1 MDSRRLTLKEF
12 NEMVELTQKMFYY
25 LDTFMIN
32 NGRKLAAD
40 IIMDELKKDVFDQ
53 KMRRLRAGSMY
64 EKGARDYYNKH
75 GTVGEF

>member
-1 MDSRRLTLKEF
+1 LKEF

-40 IIMDELKKDVFDQ
+40 IIMDELKKDVSEK
-53 KMRRLRAGSMY
+53 KMRLLRAGSLY
-64 EKGARDYYNKH
+64 EKNAREYYAKH

>member
-1 MDSRRLTLKEF
+1 MKEF

-32 NGRKLAAD
+32 NGRNLAAD
-40 IIMDELKKDVFDQ
+40 IIMDELKKDVSEK
-53 KMRRLRAGSMY
+53 KMWKLRA
-64 EKGARDYYNKH
+64 KGAYERGEKAYYDKY

>member
-1 MDSRRLTLKEF
+1 MKEF

-25 LDTFMIN
+25 LDTFTIN

-40 IIMDELKKDVFDQ
+40 IIMDELKKDVSEK
-53 KMRRLRAGSMY
+53 KMRLLRASSVY
-64 EKGARDYYNKH
+64 EKGAREYYAKH

>member
-1 MDSRRLTLKEF
+1 MKEF

-40 IIMDELKKDVFDQ
+40 IIMDELKKDVSEK
-53 KMRRLRAGSMY
+53 KMRLLRAGSLY
-64 EKGARDYYNKH
+64 EKSAREYYAKH

>member
-1 MDSRRLTLKEF
+1 MKEF
-12 NEMVELTQKMFYY
+12 NEMVELSQKMFYY

-40 IIMDELKKDVFDQ
+40 IIMDELKKDVSDQ
-53 KMRRLRAGSMY
+53 KMRRLRAESTY
-64 EKGARDYYNKH
+64 AKGARDYYNKH